1 MNVTVH
7 SNGRQ
12 PPTVASD
19 EIDLGSSDFVAASA
33 LTAMGPSCLRRTS
46 PIRFVSEPVR
56 RERTAAKV
64 TGHSPDMSRC
74 AARADTPRTPARPRT
89 QMVDAQPQIASCF
102 DSMLTSD
109 DPRHQRLRSLVSRA
123 FTPAVLA
130 TVLELISLRARS
142 RVSAM
147 LRGHPN
153 RVSDFV
159 NEVAGPLPLQ
169 VCAT

>member
-1 MNVTVH
+1 
-7 SNGRQ
+7 
-12 PPTVASD
+12 
-19 EIDLGSSDFVAASA
+19 
-33 LTAMGPSCLRRTS
+33 
-46 PIRFVSEPVR
+46 
-56 RERTAAKV
+56 
-64 TGHSPDMSRC
+64 
-74 AARADTPRTPARPRT
+74 
-89 QMVDAQPQIASCF
+89 MVDAQPQIASCF

-147 LRGHPN
+147 LRDHPN

-159 NEVAGPLPLQ
+159 SEVAGPLPLQ